1 MTKYIIVVTDKE
13 IVVFKNNV
21 RYASFLLGQ
30 LKIHQIAD
38 FYNVK
43 YSEILYL

>member
-21 RYASFLLGQ
+21 RYSSFLLGQ

-38 FYNVK
+38 FYGVK

>member
-1 MTKYIIVVTDKE
+1 MTNFKIVVTDTE

-21 RYASFLLGQ
+21 RYNSFLLAQ
-30 LKIHQIAD
+30 YKIWEIAD
-38 FYNVK
+38 FYGVK